1 MVKQKSH
8 HGHPLLSS
16 VQILRRAGSFGT
28 VCGSFN
34 ATPLVDLV
42 AAICN
47 ITSTAATRGPSHC
60 HDICRMLKRCS
71 SGRNTSIRRQ
81 LPPLLLQCSL
91 FLLTLIADFKSWID
105 SNKALRPHRPNAS
118 SIYTHIFRVFNA
130 TLMDSLSIA
139 GETVLL
145 EPHPR
150 GTHRVLTH
158 SLRDEIVLYSR
169 TVYAVSRVLFDD
181 FTALPGA
188 HAECHPTFAI
198 IFELLHNSG
207 A

>member
-1 MVKQKSH
+1 MTGYTNVTGGRRYHATSVGEWDPEQDGQTEKSSWSPA
-8 HGHPLLSS
+8 PLEKYFNT
-16 VQILRRAGSFGT
+16 QT
-28 VCGSFN
+28 VGF
-34 ATPLVDLV
+34 ALMEFWL
-42 AAICN
+42 
-47 ITSTAATRGPSHC
+47 GPPTDAFS
-60 HDICRMLKRCS
+60 R
-71 SGRNTSIRRQ
+71 